1 MTTLVAGVGNIFL
14 GDDGFGVEVARRL
27 AAEDLPP
34 SVKVTDFGIRGVHLA
49 YELLDGYETVI
60 LVDASPRGE
69 LPGTVSVIEPEV
81 RPAGLD
87 DSALLNAHGMEPDA
101 VLALLDVLGGQV
113 GRMLIVGC
121 EPASV
126 DEGIGLSAP
135 VLAAIPAALKVV
147 RELIDET
154 QQEGGD
160 DVLGTG
166 SCRGGRGHDGGPIGP
181 AGPGPLLQDPED
193 VRARRA

>member
-1 MTTLVAGVGNIFL
+1 MAQRLSVVTRVAVG
-14 GDDGFGVEVARRL
+14 AASHRR
-27 AAEDLPP
+27 
-34 SVKVTDFGIRGVHLA
+34 I
-49 YELLDGYETVI
+49 ELLDGYETVI

-69 LPGTVSVIEPEV
+69 RPGTVSVIEPEV
-81 RPAGLD
+81 RPAGID

-166 SCRGGRGHDGGPIGP
+166 SGRGGRGHDGGPIGP